1 MVISTEE
8 ISKYPLPVH
17 IAMIMDGNGRWAKR
31 QGKNRVFGHHQGVK
45 TVRKI
50 VEYSVELN
58 IKYLSLYTFSTE
70 NWNRPK
76 EEVDALM
83 NLLVETLKEQEADLM
98 RQNIKLNAIGNLE
111 ALPPKTYETLL
122 EVLQLTDNNT
132 GMVLSIALNYGGR
145 NEIVEMTKKLAK
157 KVKNNIILPENID
170 ENKINLHLY
179 THNIPDVD
187 FMIRTGGE
195 KRISN
200 FLLWKIAY
208 AELYFT
214 DVLWPDFNKQHYY
227 EAIADYQ
234 KRERRFGKTSEQINN
249 EHKKH

>member
-1 MVISTEE
+1 MEISTEQLTQQ
-8 ISKYPLPVH
+8 KLPNH
-17 IAMIMDGNGRWAKR
+17 IAIIMDGNGRWAKK
-31 QGKNRVFGHHQGVK
+31 QGKKRVFGHHQGVK
-45 TVRKI
+45 TVRNI
-50 VEYSVELN
+50 VENSVELK
-58 IKYLSLYTFSTE
+58 IPYLTLYTFSTE

-83 NLLVETLKEQEADLM
+83 NLLVETLKDQLKDLM
-98 RQNIKLNAIGNLE
+98 RQNIKLNAIGDLSQ
-111 ALPPKTYETLL
+111 LPKQTYDTLQD
-122 EVLQLTDNNT
+122 VLQQTAQNT

-145 NEIVEMTKKLAK
+145 HEIVQMTVDLAK
-157 KVKNNIILPENID
+157 KVKNNIILPDNID

-179 THNIPDVD
+179 THNLPDVD
-187 FMIRTGGE
+187 LMIRTGGE

-214 DVLWPDFNKQHYY
+214 DTLWPDFDQQNYY
-227 EAIADYQ
+227 NALADYQ

-249 EHKKH
+249 EE

>member
-1 MVISTEE
+1 MSGTVFVKPE
-8 ISKYPLPVH
+8 ILPKH
-17 IAMIMDGNGRWAKR
+17 IAIIMDGNGRWAKNR
-31 QGKNRVFGHHQGVK
+31 SKNRVFGHHEGVK

-50 VEYSVELN
+50 VEYSVELK

-76 EEVDALM
+76 DEVDALM
-83 NLLVETLKEQEADLM
+83 DLLVQTLNEQVDELM
-98 RQNIKLNAIGNLE
+98 KQNIKLNVVGDFSRLSQRVYQILQDI
-111 ALPPKTYETLL
+111 LKKTS
-122 EVLQLTDNNT
+122 NNT

-145 NEIVEMTKKLAK
+145 DEIVQMTKKLAK
-157 KVKNNIILPENID
+157 KVKNNLILPENID

-179 THNIPDVD
+179 SHNLPDVD
-187 FMIRTGGE
+187 LLIRTGGE

-214 DVLWPDFNKQHYY
+214 DVLWPDFNKQYFY
-227 EAIADYQ
+227 EALVDYQ
-234 KRERRFGKTSEQINN
+234 KRERRFGKTSEQIKN
-249 EHKKH
+249 ET

>member
-1 MVISTEE
+1 MLQTPFHTDV
-8 ISKYPLPVH
+8 LPQH
-17 IAMIMDGNGRWAKR
+17 IAIIMDGNGRWAKQR
-31 QGKNRVFGHHQGVK
+31 GKKRIFGHHQGVK
-45 TVRKI
+45 TVRQI
-50 VEYSVELN
+50 VENSVELK

-83 NLLVETLKEQEADLM
+83 DLLVQTLNEQIADLM
-98 RQNIKLNAIGNLE
+98 KQNIRLNAIGDLSR
-111 ALPPKTYETLL
+111 LPAHTYQTLQDVLHKTAG
-122 EVLQLTDNNT
+122 NS
-132 GMVLSIALNYGGR
+132 GMTLSIALNYGGR
-145 NEIVEMTKKLAK
+145 DEIVQMTKELVK

-179 THNIPDVD
+179 SHKLPDVD

-227 EAIADYQ
+227 EALADYQ
-234 KRERRFGKTSEQINN
+234 KRERRFGKTSEQIND
-249 EHKKH
+249 EA

>member
-1 MVISTEE
+1 MAITLAE
-8 ISKYPLPVH
+8 ISKKALPAH
-17 IAMIMDGNGRWAKR
+17 IAIIMDGNGRWAKQR
-31 QGKNRVFGHHQGVK
+31 GKNRVFGHHQGVK

-50 VEYSVELN
+50 VENSVELK

-83 NLLVETLKEQEADLM
+83 NLLVETLKDQVNDLM
-98 RQNIKLNAIGNLE
+98 RQNIKLNAIGNLKK
-111 ALPPKTYETLL
+111 LPHPTYETLT
-122 EVLQLTDNNT
+122 EVLHLTENNT

-145 NEIVEMTKKLAK
+145 DEIVEMTKKLAK

-179 THNIPDVD
+179 THNLPDVD
-187 FMIRTGGE
+187 LMIRTGGE

-214 DVLWPDFNKQHYY
+214 DILWPDFSKQHYY

-234 KRERRFGKTSEQINN
+234 NRERRFGKTSEQVNDEN
-249 EHKKH
+249 KKN

>member
-1 MVISTEE
+1 MTE
-8 ISKYPLPVH
+8 ILSQIKNQKLPGH
-17 IAMIMDGNGRWAKR
+17 IAIIMDGNGRWAKK
-31 QGKNRVFGHHQGVK
+31 QGKNRIYGHHQGVK
-45 TVRKI
+45 IVREI
-50 VEYSVELN
+50 VEASVELK

-83 NLLVETLKEQEADLM
+83 NLLVDTLKEQVEDLM
-98 RQNIKLNAIGNLE
+98 KQNIKLNAIGDLSK
-111 ALPPKTYETLL
+111 LPSHTYQTLF
-122 EVLQLTDNNT
+122 EVLEQTKPNK

-145 NEIVEMTKKLAK
+145 DEIVNMTRQIAK

-179 THNIPDVD
+179 SHNLPDVD
-187 FMIRTGGE
+187 LMIRTGGE

-214 DVLWPDFNKQHYY
+214 DILWPDFVKQHYF
-227 EAIADYQ
+227 EALNDYQ
-234 KRERRFGKTSEQINN
+234 KRERRFGKTSEQIKN
-249 EHKKH
+249 EK

>member
-1 MVISTEE
+1 MSDVLSQIKEHR
-8 ISKYPLPVH
+8 LPRH
-17 IAMIMDGNGRWAKR
+17 IAIIMDGNGRWAKK
-31 QGKNRVFGHHQGVK
+31 QGKNRIFGHHQGVK
-45 TVRKI
+45 SVRKI
-50 VEYSVELN
+50 VEASVELN
-58 IKYLSLYTFSTE
+58 IDYLSLYTFSTE

-83 NLLVETLKEQEADLM
+83 SLLVETLKEQVHDLIK
-98 RQNIKLNAIGNLE
+98 QNIRLNAIGDLTK
-111 ALPPKTYETLL
+111 LPKATYQTLM
-122 EVLQLTDNNT
+122 EVINQTGHNT

-145 NEIVEMTKKLAK
+145 DEIVNMTRKIAK

-179 THNIPDVD
+179 THNLPDVD
-187 FMIRTGGE
+187 LMIRTGGE

-214 DVLWPDFNKQHYY
+214 DTLWPDYDKQHYY
-227 EAIADYQ
+227 EALHDYQ
-234 KRERRFGKTSEQINN
+234 KRERRFGKTSEQIND
-249 EHKKH
+249 EK

>member
-1 MVISTEE
+1 MSQTRFLHSE
-8 ISKYPLPVH
+8 ILPKH
-17 IAMIMDGNGRWAKR
+17 IAIIMDGNGRWAKKR
-31 QGKNRVFGHHQGVK
+31 GKKRIYGHHEGVK
-45 TVRKI
+45 TVREI
-50 VEYSVELN
+50 VENSVELK

-83 NLLVETLKEQEADLM
+83 DLLVQTLNEQIADLM
-98 RQNIKLNAIGNLE
+98 KQNIRLNAIGDLNR
-111 ALPPKTYETLL
+111 LPAHTYQTLQD
-122 EVLQLTDNNT
+122 VLQKTAGNS
-132 GMVLSIALNYGGR
+132 GMTLSIALNYGGR
-145 NEIVEMTKKLAK
+145 DEIVQMTKELAK

-179 THNIPDVD
+179 SHNLPDVD

-227 EAIADYQ
+227 EALADYQ

-249 EHKKH
+249 EA

>member
-1 MVISTEE
+1 MSEAINL
-8 ISKYPLPVH
+8 KPKNLPQH
-17 IAMIMDGNGRWAKR
+17 IAIIMDGNGRWAKKK
-31 QGKNRVFGHHQGVK
+31 GKKRVYGHHEGVK
-45 TVRKI
+45 TVRQI
-50 VEYSVELN
+50 VEDSVALD

-83 NLLVETLKEQEADLM
+83 NLLVETLNEQIKDLM
-98 RQNIKLNAIGNLE
+98 QQNIKLNAIGDLSKLPDHTLNTLE
-111 ALPPKTYETLL
+111 DVLKKTSS
-122 EVLQLTDNNT
+122 NT
-132 GMVLSIALNYGGR
+132 GMTLSIALNYGGR
-145 NEIVEMTKKLAK
+145 DEIVQMTQTIAK

-179 THNIPDVD
+179 SHNLPDVD

-200 FLLWKIAY
+200 FLLWKMAY

-214 DVLWPDFNKQHYY
+214 DILWPDFNKQHYY
-227 EAIADYQ
+227 EALADYQ
-234 KRERRFGKTSEQINN
+234 KRERRFGKTSEQINH
-249 EHKKH
+249 EA

>member
-1 MVISTEE
+1 MSEAVNLKPEH
-8 ISKYPLPVH
+8 LPQHVA
-17 IAMIMDGNGRWAKR
+17 IIMDGNGRWAKKK
-31 QGKNRVFGHHQGVK
+31 GKKRVYGHHEGVK
-45 TVRKI
+45 TVRQI
-50 VEYSVELN
+50 VENSVALK

-83 NLLVETLKEQEADLM
+83 NLLVETLNEQIEDLM
-98 RQNIKLNAIGNLE
+98 QQNIKLNAVGDLSK
-111 ALPPKTYETLL
+111 LPAHTLNTLKDVLKKT
-122 EVLQLTDNNT
+122 NANT
-132 GMVLSIALNYGGR
+132 GMTLSIALNYGGR
-145 NEIVEMTKKLAK
+145 DEIVQMVQTIAK

-179 THNIPDVD
+179 SHNLPDVD

-200 FLLWKIAY
+200 FLLWKMAY

-214 DVLWPDFNKQHYY
+214 DILWPDFNKQHYY
-227 EAIADYQ
+227 EALADYQ
-234 KRERRFGKTSEQINN
+234 KRERRFGKTSEQINH
-249 EHKKH
+249 EA

>member
-1 MVISTEE
+1 MIKKEALE
-8 ISKYPLPVH
+8 KEKLPEH
-17 IAMIMDGNGRWAKR
+17 IAIIMDGNGRWAKK

-45 TVRKI
+45 TVREI
-50 VEYSVELN
+50 VESSVELK
-58 IKYLSLYTFSTE
+58 IPYLSLYTFSTE
-70 NWNRPK
+70 NWHRPQ

-83 NLLVETLKEQEADLM
+83 NLLVETLNDQMSDLM
-98 RQNIKLNAIGNLE
+98 RQNIRLNAIGDLSK
-111 ALPPKTYETLL
+111 LPQHTYKTLQD
-122 EVLQLTDNNT
+122 VLNKTGKNT
-132 GMVLSIALNYGGR
+132 GMTLSIALNYGGR
-145 NEIVEMTKKLAK
+145 DEIVHMTKKLAK

-179 THNIPDVD
+179 SHNLPDVD

-214 DVLWPDFNKQHYY
+214 DTLWPDFNKQHYY
-227 EAIADYQ
+227 EALADYQ
-234 KRERRFGKTSEQINN
+234 KRERRFGKTSEQVNN
-249 EHKKH
+249 EI

>member
-1 MVISTEE
+1 MSHANVLKSGI
-8 ISKYPLPVH
+8 LPQH
-17 IAMIMDGNGRWAKR
+17 IAIIMDGNGRWAKKR
-31 QGKNRVFGHHQGVK
+31 GKKRVFGHHEGVK
-45 TVRKI
+45 TVREI
-50 VEYSVELN
+50 VENSVELG

-83 NLLVETLKEQEADLM
+83 DLLVQTLNEQIPDLM
-98 RQNIKLNAIGNLE
+98 KQNIRLNAIGNLKP
-111 ALPPKTYETLL
+111 LPQHTYKTLHK
-122 EVLQLTDNNT
+122 VLNKTAGNT
-132 GMVLSIALNYGGR
+132 GMTLSIALNYGGR
-145 NEIVEMTKKLAK
+145 DEIVQMAK
-157 KVKNNIILPENID
+157 NLSEKVKNNIIFIENID

-179 THNIPDVD
+179 SRNLPDVD

-214 DVLWPDFNKQHYY
+214 DTLWPDFNKQYFY
-227 EAIADYQ
+227 EALADYQ
-234 KRERRFGKTSEQINN
+234 KRERRFGKTSEQIKD
-249 EHKKH
+249 E

>member
-1 MVISTEE
+1 MIDKDVL
-8 ISKYPLPVH
+8 KRQNLPQHV
-17 IAMIMDGNGRWAKR
+17 AMIMDGNGRWAKK
-31 QGKNRVFGHHQGVK
+31 QGTQRVFGHQAGVE
-45 TVRKI
+45 TVRKVI
-50 VEYSVELN
+50 ETSVELE
-58 IKYLSLYTFSTE
+58 ISYLSLYTFSTE

-83 NLLVETLKEQEADLM
+83 NLMVESLNDNIDELM
-98 RQNIKLNAIGNLE
+98 TQNIKLNAIGDLSK
-111 ALPPKTYETLL
+111 LPEYTQETLQKSL
-122 EVLQLTDNNT
+122 DKTADNT
-132 GMVLSIALNYGGR
+132 GLTVTVALNYGGR
-145 NEIVEMTKKLAK
+145 DEIVQMTKELAK

-179 THNIPDVD
+179 SHNLPDVD

-195 KRISN
+195 RRISN

-227 EAIADYQ
+227 EALADYQ

-249 EHKKH
+249 EL

>member
-1 MVISTEE
+1 MPKLFDKIQQ
-8 ISKYPLPVH
+8 YPLPGH
-17 IAMIMDGNGRWAKR
+17 IAIIMDGNGRWAKKL
-31 QGKNRVFGHHQGVK
+31 GKNRIFGHHQGVK
-45 TVRKI
+45 IVREI
-50 VEYSVELN
+50 VEASVELK

-83 NLLVETLKEQEADLM
+83 NLLVETLKEQVGDLIK
-98 RQNIKLNAIGNLE
+98 QNIRLNAIGDLSE
-111 ALPPKTYETLL
+111 LPAYTYQTLT
-122 EVLQLTDNNT
+122 EVLKQTEANT

-145 NEIVEMTKKLAK
+145 DEILNMTREIAK

-179 THNIPDVD
+179 THNLPDVD
-187 FMIRTGGE
+187 LMIRTGGE

-214 DVLWPDFNKQHYY
+214 DILWPDFVKQHYY
-227 EAIADYQ
+227 EAINDYQ
-234 KRERRFGKTSEQINN
+234 KRERRFGKTSEQIKN
-249 EHKKH
+249 EK